1 MLFAATYGDGG
12 GHTSN
17 DRTQFVGAGHNYVTP
32 MSCESH
38 GPATDTVTSAAE
50 DPSGRGHRR
59 AQARSQA
66 WPAADPTQSLPD
78 QADRTPRTL
87 QAYLLQLQRLE
98 NLGQNQGR
106 NVVAQ
111 V

>member
-1 MLFAATYGDGG
+1 MLFAATYGRREGR
-12 GHTSN
+12 TSN
-17 DRTQFVGAGHNYVTP
+17 DRTQFVGAGNNYVTP

-59 AQARSQA
+59 AQARSEA
-66 WPAADPTQSLPD
+66 RPAADPAQSLPH
-78 QADRTPRTL
+78 QADRSARAL
-87 QAYLLQLQRLE
+87 QTHLLELQSLE
-98 NLGQNQGR
+98 NLGQHRWR
-106 NVVAQ
+106 NVVAK